1 MTAPNPFWDA
11 LLATLD
17 DHHAA
22 QLAQRVQAHL
32 TTEHQLLTPAEAAQ
46 RLGLH
51 PKTVTRMAREGRLP
65 AIRIGNGWRFHADQ
79 LHPSP
84 PPPATTP
91 KPQPALRAVT
101 RRHDEPA
108 SVRAIRGGHPRK
120 AA

>member
-1 MTAPNPFWDA
+1 MTAPNLWDA

-17 DHHAA
+17 DEHAA
-22 QLAQRVQAHL
+22 QLAERVRAHL
-32 TTEHQLLTPAEAAQ
+32 STDHRLLTATEAAQ

-51 PKTVTRMAREGRLP
+51 PKTVVRMAREGRLP
-65 AIRIGNGWRFHADQ
+65 AARIGNGWRFHADQ

-101 RRHDEPA
+101 RRRDEPA
-108 SVRAIRGGHPRK
+108 SVRAIRGDRPRK